1 MRSDSLCFLFR
12 GQVCYPTPRCTAAH
26 ERMCLSIFMLD
37 GQMIDVFGFFLTSI
51 MSLLF
56 FFLRLH
62 EIFYPF
68 FIQIQIALRITR

>member
-51 MSLLF
+51 MSCCF
-56 FFLRLH
+56 FFCD
-62 EIFYPF
+62 FTKF
-68 FIQIQIALRITR
+68 FIHFLSRSK